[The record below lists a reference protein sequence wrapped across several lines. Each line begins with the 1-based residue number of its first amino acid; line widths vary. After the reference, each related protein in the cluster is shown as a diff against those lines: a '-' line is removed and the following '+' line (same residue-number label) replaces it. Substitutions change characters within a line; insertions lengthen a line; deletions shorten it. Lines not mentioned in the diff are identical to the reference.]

1 MVLCWRH
8 RSARKPSIWWSV
20 ITVSREV
27 LSHTF
32 ALYLHAAL
40 DNPPLRLAQLSTEKP
55 AHHIIYIYR

>member
-1 MVLCWRH
+1 VPRMVLCWRH
-8 RSARKPSIWWSV
+8 RSARKPSIWWSA

-40 DNPPLRLAQLSTEKP
+40 DNPPLRLAQLLD
-55 AHHIIYIYR
+55 